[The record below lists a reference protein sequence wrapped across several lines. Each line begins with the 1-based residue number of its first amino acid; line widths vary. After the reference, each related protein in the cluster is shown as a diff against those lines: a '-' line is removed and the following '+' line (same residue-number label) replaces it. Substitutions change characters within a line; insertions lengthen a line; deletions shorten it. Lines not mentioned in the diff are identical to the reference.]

1 MVQEEKFTNRKL
13 ILILLTLI
21 LSSGV
26 CLADNYVGG
35 IPLTSVQ
42 SGTVDGGVYFDS
54 YYGTGTQEIHTV
66 KTIDKT
72 FTLPADADVEW
83 AMLLTTVYCGHMQN
97 NYQGTANVSFNGQT
111 LGNET
116 LNVPFTYI
124 SNGGDGYVQ
133 VNDHV
138 NRVTSDY
145 MMYYDVTNLVK
156 AGENRAVVN
165 TAPLDNSFDGR
176 VKLITLVVAYNDGS
190 GNRIWYQVNRGHD
203 ADTYYSDDEL
213 GEDYKG
219 STAFEASLPEGASL
233 ADAELTVV
241 HMASTDGTYNFNG
254 NKLASGTP
262 QGTYTGSNTWDVK
275 DYFNSGT
282 NMLTYDRAAGFYK
295 NALGILTAEYA
306 ESQVSAPVAD
316 FSANVTGGT
325 EPLTVQFTDASTG
338 TISSYAWDFNNDGSI
353 DSTAQNPSYTYTSAG
368 TYTVNLTVTNAGGS
382 DSEVKA
388 GYITVK
394 AAATNDLTISGIVN
408 TVPSSAVFA
417 REPNSV
423 KVNTIKNT
431 GSSAITN
438 IPVALYASDVSSTVP
453 VNTTTIESLA
463 GGGSTSVTLIDPTI
477 RSLEGGTVTYT
488 AVVDPDNLI
497 SETNETN
504 NNKKSASKYVKYN
517 GYKGKRYWEGGSDIT
532 TKHEYDLHGNLL
544 YSTQPESAYRGVGWT
559 TRTETWS
566 ASDLPVPSGSTIEKV
581 FLYFAYN
588 WDQTPGGYPWLT
600 LNFNGNILD
609 NGNLSTGNGNLYRD
623 WSNFGSYPDYEY
635 GLCVYDVT
643 DKFSSEGNSLVTNP
657 YDSSYNKVALYPS
670 TLVVIYRNPYETR
683 KQIFINEECDELG
696 LSESS
701 YATTLEEATAYA
713 PFTGLSID
721 RANVTK
727 AMLYSF
733 AGSAGPEEGNLL
745 FNGNTV
751 ATDVW
756 GGSSNTASPLV
767 FNATNYIS
775 ETGNEAGI
783 QGTTSGGMV
792 ALQQI
797 LVIEYPADAPIAAF
811 TATPT
816 SGDAPLTVQFTDAS
830 TGIISLY
837 AWDFNNDGKV
847 DSTEQNPSY
856 TYASAGTYAVN
867 LTVSGPGGS
876 DSEVKTEYIVVSEP
890 LPEAPVAAFTATPTS
905 GDAPLTVNFTDQSTG
920 VVSYY
925 SWDFD
930 NDGTADSTEQS
941 PSYTY
946 VAAGT
951 YTVKLTVTNARASDE
966 EVKAGYITVSTPL
979 PELPVADFS
988 ANITSGDAPLEV
1000 QFTDASTGTIS
1011 SYAWDFNNDGTVDST
1026 EQSPSYTY
1034 ESAGTYS
1041 VSLTV
1046 SNAGGSDSEVKTGY
1060 IVVSEPLPGAP
1071 VAAFTATPLA
1081 GTAPLSVTFA
1091 DQSTN
1096 SPTSWNWEYNN
1107 GSGWVQFSTEKNPT
1121 CSFDTACPYDI
1132 RLTATNSGGSDDE
1145 TKLHY
1150 IAVATGRE
1158 PLTTIQT
1165 GNVSGDLYFSSPT
1178 TWVSSKDTWVA
1189 HPELNLTFNLPAAA
1203 VGNIEW
1209 AKLYVNTYSGSAGN
1223 NYALISTVKFDGN
1236 GDSTFETTLGSETMD
1251 IASEN
1256 NANSYP
1262 LNDHVNK
1269 VFSDYEAQYDV
1280 TSLISAVN
1288 PAVNVK
1294 EQAISG
1300 KSFDGRIKGI
1310 TLVVAY
1316 NDPASTNQTYYWV
1329 NHGGDWISTSGSGL
1343 TTFDTEGLTS
1353 GWVSAESKIRQVSTK
1368 DATIYTFNGVSK
1380 TGGNNTPN
1388 YDGLNTW
1395 DVTNDIIS
1403 GQSSTLVYS
1412 NPAGSSYK
1420 TTLATLKVK
1429 YVTPPV
1435 AAFTATPTSGDSPLD
1450 VKFTDESA
1458 GSPTSWA
1465 WDFNNDGNV
1474 DSTEQSPSYTYTSAG
1489 IYSVTLTVTSAG
1501 GTDSETKTD
1510 YITVSSPETPDTTK
1524 PVIESVVLFPANT
1537 TAGST
1542 IEIKVSA
1549 TDDVE
1554 VIEVKAG
1561 DIQLINTD
1569 GIWKGSITAPSSP
1582 GDYSLQITAKDA
1594 AGNTVETSVPYHV
1607 VQLSGGA
1614 NIAVSPRSSSV
1625 TAGNTV
1631 SLSIKVKNTQNIDDT
1646 FKVHLSVS
1654 ELPASYQAGL
1664 SWFNWTEKV
1673 VTLKA
1678 GEEILVPVEIA
1689 VPEGTAAG
1697 RKLFRANVNSET
1709 SSITGFDT
1717 GYLAIS

>member
-1 MVQEEKFTNRKL
+1 
-13 ILILLTLI
+13 LLTLI

-856 TYASAGTYAVN
+856 TYASAGTNAVN

-1510 YITVSSPETPDTTK
+1510 YITVSAPETPDTTK

>member
-1 MVQEEKFTNRKL
+1 MTGAVAHYLRIFFSKMVQEEKFTNRKL

-670 TLVVIYRNPYETR
+670 TLVVIYRNPDETR
-683 KQIFINEECDELG
+683 KHIFINEECDELG

-713 PFTGLSID
+713 PFTGMSID

-837 AWDFNNDGKV
+837 AWDFDNDGKVDSTEQNPSYTYASAGTYAVNLTVSGPGGSDSEVKTGYIVVSEPLPEAPVAAFTATPTSGDAPLTVQFTDASTGIISLYAWDFDNDGKV

-876 DSEVKTEYIVVSEP
+876 DSEVKTE
-890 LPEAPVAAFTATPTS
+890 
-905 GDAPLTVNFTDQSTG
+905 
-920 VVSYY
+920 
-925 SWDFD
+925 
-930 NDGTADSTEQS
+930 
-941 PSYTY
+941 
-946 VAAGT
+946 
-951 YTVKLTVTNARASDE
+951 
-966 EVKAGYITVSTPL
+966 
-979 PELPVADFS
+979 
-988 ANITSGDAPLEV
+988 
-1000 QFTDASTGTIS
+1000 
-1011 SYAWDFNNDGTVDST
+1011 
-1026 EQSPSYTY
+1026 
-1034 ESAGTYS
+1034 
-1041 VSLTV
+1041 
-1046 SNAGGSDSEVKTGY
+1046 Y

-1121 CSFDTACPYDI
+1121 YSFDTACPYDI